1 MIRITDMAF
10 RKSTGTLNVLQ
21 SISCILSSGVLAYT
35 AGFNWAAAIV
45 YITLICELTGMLMA
59 TVVKKIPDIVSDN
72 MNDDEYELFMGMS
85 RLIMVLHIFLMAL
98 NAAINFVLG
107 IGVSVYVLWV
117 M

>member
-35 AGFNWAAAIV
+35 AGFNWAAIIICV
-45 YITLICELTGMLMA
+45 TLVCELTSMLMA
-59 TVVKKIPDIVSDN
+59 SVIKKIQDMVSTN

-98 NAAINFVLG
+98 NTATNFVLG